1 MKARHIIDILQ
12 KFDRFLISTHVN
24 PDPDA
29 LASEIALA
37 MYLRG
42 KGKKVAILNEEKVPE
57 RFLFMPGVGQIR
69 KFQPGKKNVYDAVII
84 VDCGDLSRVGKVA
97 QAVREDKPVINIDH
111 HITNQSFGE
120 FNLVD
125 PKASSTCEIVY
136 DLLRKA
142 CYPLNRDMAA
152 LLYLGIMTD
161 TGSFR
166 YENTTSR
173 THRFAA
179 ELMAF
184 DLSVSEM
191 YRCLYELIPFQDIRS
206 FSRVVDGLKP
216 LVQGQVVC
224 LELTKATLRKFSESF
239 DLRDKIFR
247 YVRAIKGVEVVVIL
261 TEKNAKNTRVNFR
274 SHGKVDVAR
283 LAFRFNGGGHCRAS
297 GCMVEGDMSAARNKV
312 LRAVREV
319 LDK

>member
-1 MKARHIIDILQ
+1 MKAKHIIDILN
-12 KFDRFLISTHVN
+12 KFDRFLITTHVN

-29 LASEIALA
+29 LASEVALA

-42 KGKKVAILNEEKVPE
+42 KGKKVVILNEDNVPE
-57 RFLFMPGVGQIR
+57 RFLFMPGVRQIK
-69 KFQPGKKNVYDAVII
+69 KFQPGKKIAYDAVLI

-97 QAVREDKPVINIDH
+97 QTVQKDKPVINIDH
-111 HITNQSFGE
+111 HVTNQSFGQ

-125 PKASSTCEIVY
+125 PSASSTCEIVF

-142 CYPLNRDMAA
+142 RYPLNKDLAV

-166 YENTTSR
+166 YENTTAR

-179 ELMAF
+179 ELMTF
-184 DLSVSEM
+184 DLSISDM
-191 YRCLYELIPFQDIRS
+191 YRRLYELIPFQDIRS
-206 FSRVVDGLKP
+206 FSRVMDGLKT
-216 LVQGQVVC
+216 LAQGRVVC
-224 LELTKATLRKFSESF
+224 LELTKATTKKFSESF

-261 TEKNAKNTRVNFR
+261 TEKNAKHTRVNFR
-274 SHGKVDVAR
+274 SHDKVDVAR
-283 LAFRFNGGGHCRAS
+283 LAFRFNGGGHARAS
-297 GCMVEGDMSAARNKV
+297 GCMVEGDIPAARTKV
-312 LRAVREV
+312 LRAVREA
-319 LDK
+319 LK